1 MQVSNNRSNPKSS
14 SGQTIT
20 ARLEASISEASRR
33 KRSACAWRLEAKI
46 KRDLFGPVLGR
57 FGDLISFIWDI
68 YIYM

>member
-1 MQVSNNRSNPKSS
+1 MQVSKNRSNPKSS

-46 KRDLFGPVLGR
+46 KGICLARCWEGLG
-57 FGDLISFIWDI
+57 I
-68 YIYM
+68 